1 MSKKKIIIIII
12 AIISL
17 IALLIISSLIV
28 HKQTG
33 LIYPDEKTQILQ
45 RAIEE
50 APKIKENEMKQ
61 PKEIN
66 VDDYLN
72 YYYGSEDKIVLI
84 SRPTCE
90 NCKIAEPI
98 IFNVAYTNDL
108 EINYL
113 NTEELSASEQNRL
126 LVSSEELAKI
136 YTTPLLLIVSNSG
149 IKDKIIDLTDQNHYI
164 DFLKKNKLIK

>member
-33 LIYPDEKTQILQ
+33 LIYPDEETQILQ

-66 VDDYLN
+66 VDDFLN
-72 YYYGSEDKIVLI
+72 YYYGTEDKIILI

-90 NCKIAEPI
+90 YCKIAEPI
-98 IFNVAYTNDL
+98 LFNIAHTNDL
-108 EINYL
+108 DINYL
-113 NTEELSASEQNRL
+113 NTEELSAAEQNRL
-126 LVSSEELAKI
+126 LASSEELANMYK
-136 YTTPLLLIVSNSG
+136 TPILLIISNSS
-149 IKDKIIDLTDQNHYI
+149 IKDSIIDLTDQNHYI
-164 DFLKKNKLIK
+164 EFFKKNKLIK